1 MDNDVRT
8 CVALDCRHLKE
19 GALVLE
25 EMRRSTSSTRLPQAL
40 LGDDRSPAAPP
51 GESPRSR
58 SLNNS
63 NSYRANSRMG
73 STDHQ
78 HTPPKQTSSR
88 MGSIHHQHTPLET
101 QVNELAGKLAVLDEK
116 IGRKMDGLEVA
127 LEKQGEMIKALL
139 VVAQREP

>member
-1 MDNDVRT
+1 
-8 CVALDCRHLKE
+8 
-19 GALVLE
+19 
-25 EMRRSTSSTRLPQAL
+25 
-40 LGDDRSPAAPP
+40 
-51 GESPRSR
+51 
-58 SLNNS
+58 
-63 NSYRANSRMG
+63 
-73 STDHQ
+73 
-78 HTPPKQTSSR
+78 